1 MKRLF
6 LYLACLVVACSCND
20 TIIEDSIHVESEP
33 SYYLPEVTSLL
44 QDAEAYVATSSEVQ
58 IPFEERLSR
67 FEYLKLEAEA
77 RGIDYRIERDD
88 SIQIISFATKDANIR
103 SSSAGAVVFQHG
115 NADVGFPF
123 TTIILL
129 IDYDYD
135 TYSQKIIRVNYMYQD
150 LQMGKYA
157 VFDEWSSVGEFVDI
171 VGDTTFEYRASGH
184 IIFHYD
190 LPWAP
195 EDVNT
200 TVDKIYSVKDR
211 LNVRPQV

>member
-103 SSSAGAVVFQHG
+103 SSYVEAVLFQHCHD
-115 NADVGFPF
+115 DVGAPC
-123 TTIILL
+123 TTITLY

-135 TYSQKIIRVNYMYQD
+135 TYFQKIVKLNSTFQNIV
-150 LQMGKYA
+150 MGKYA
-157 VFDEWSSVGEFVDI
+157 MFGEWSSVGERVDI
-171 VGDTTFEYRASGH
+171 IGDTIFEYQASGR
-184 IIFHYD
+184 IIFYYK

-195 EDVNT
+195 DDVEAK
-200 TVDKIYSVKDR
+200 VDKVYSKKDR
-211 LNVRPQV
+211 INVKPRV